1 MVFRSPSP
9 ASFLNFASASS
20 GSPPARG
27 AGEAACKSHASKFS
41 TSALARTNRGSSVSS
56 ERGATGSSESTRL
69 RFREDA
75 ISISSETSAGVFRIF
90 ASHRVA
96 RSGSGACVGRSD
108 RGAFVGV
115 VSSVAAET
123 HAGPAP
129 EDVCAASMSARRR
142 AKISRNTAGQTGC
155 GRRGSASSQPRAPA
169 LARHAATAPGGR
181 GPEGSSAERYDP
193 TRDSSVGKRSL
204 GASGNGG
211 SLAEARM
218 CSDAA
223 SFFASAPPRR
233 RRNAP
238 GVSASANSAA
248 KPEGATLAPA
258 LARRARTD
266 STASFHAPTH
276 AAGVVVAAS
285 SVPPFASASRTSSRR
300 YASKK
305 YGSGGATDAI
315 HRTPFASASL
325 RRAQSVLAGSCT
337 PRRSSAAS
345 PPPIASTRTATG
357 DVERPVPVRAA
368 ADATA
373 LATAD
378 STAAAV
384 ARRTAAERAEFSSTR
399 TSRGIVFV
407 FEFRRAARTRDD
419 ANARSR
425 ASSALGMAPAG
436 AEETPPNA
444 GARRRTKSAAE
455 VEAYLG
461 GGASFVSRA
470 QIQSVA
476 SFFCASFAVSGVD
489 AKNGVFRSSSA
500 TANGRDAY
508 SERIDSSSF
517 APGRALR
524 PRESFAR
531 THARVDLS
539 ASRGKV
545 PSPPPP
551 SPSPPGPGPEH
562 VVSFQCDR
570 CPSALAGVVPASR
583 ATASTRIRGTSR
595 GAPHGAFLAAS
606 SLAPSAASAAERP
619 V

>member
-1 MVFRSPSP
+1 M
-9 ASFLNFASASS
+9 
-20 GSPPARG
+20 
-27 AGEAACKSHASKFS
+27 
-41 TSALARTNRGSSVSS
+41 
-56 ERGATGSSESTRL
+56 
-69 RFREDA
+69 
-75 ISISSETSAGVFRIF
+75 
-90 ASHRVA
+90 
-96 RSGSGACVGRSD
+96 
-108 RGAFVGV
+108 
-115 VSSVAAET
+115 
-123 HAGPAP
+123 
-129 EDVCAASMSARRR
+129 
-142 AKISRNTAGQTGC
+142 
-155 GRRGSASSQPRAPA
+155 
-169 LARHAATAPGGR
+169 
-181 GPEGSSAERYDP
+181 
-193 TRDSSVGKRSL
+193 
-204 GASGNGG
+204 
-211 SLAEARM
+211 
-218 CSDAA
+218 
-223 SFFASAPPRR
+223 
-233 RRNAP
+233 
-238 GVSASANSAA
+238 
-248 KPEGATLAPA
+248 
-258 LARRARTD
+258 
-266 STASFHAPTH
+266 
-276 AAGVVVAAS
+276 
-285 SVPPFASASRTSSRR
+285 
-300 YASKK
+300 
-305 YGSGGATDAI
+305 
-315 HRTPFASASL
+315 
-325 RRAQSVLAGSCT
+325 
-337 PRRSSAAS
+337 
-345 PPPIASTRTATG
+345 
-357 DVERPVPVRAA
+357 
-368 ADATA
+368 TA

-384 ARRTAAERAEFSSTR
+384 ARRSAAERAEFSSTR

-407 FEFRRAARTRDD
+407 FESRRAARTRDD

-425 ASSALGMAPAG
+425 ASSALGMAPAPLG

-455 VEAYLG
+455 AEAYLG

-476 SFFCASFAVSGVD
+476 SFLRASFAVSGVD
-489 AKNGVFRSSSA
+489 ARSGVFRSSSA

-562 VVSFQCDR
+562 VRSFQCDR
-570 CPSALAGVVPASR
+570 LPSALAGVVPASR

>member
-41 TSALARTNRGSSVSS
+41 TSALARASRGSSVSS

-69 RFREDA
+69 RFRKDAGA

-90 ASHRVA
+90 ASHFVS

-142 AKISRNTAGQTGC
+142 AKISRNTAGQTRC
-155 GRRGSASSQPRAPA
+155 GRRGSASSEPRAPA

-193 TRDSSVGKRSL
+193 TRDSSVAKRSL

-258 LARRARTD
+258 LARRARTE

-276 AAGVVVAAS
+276 AAGVVAAAS

-315 HRTPFASASL
+315 QRTPFASFSL

-357 DVERPVPVRAA
+357 
-368 ADATA
+368 
-373 LATAD
+373 
-378 STAAAV
+378 
-384 ARRTAAERAEFSSTR
+384 
-399 TSRGIVFV
+399 
-407 FEFRRAARTRDD
+407 
-419 ANARSR
+419 
-425 ASSALGMAPAG
+425 
-436 AEETPPNA
+436 
-444 GARRRTKSAAE
+444 
-455 VEAYLG
+455 G
-461 GGASFVSRA
+461 GG
-470 QIQSVA
+470 
-476 SFFCASFAVSGVD
+476 
-489 AKNGVFRSSSA
+489 
-500 TANGRDAY
+500 
-508 SERIDSSSF
+508 
-517 APGRALR
+517 
-524 PRESFAR
+524 
-531 THARVDLS
+531 
-539 ASRGKV
+539 
-545 PSPPPP
+545 
-551 SPSPPGPGPEH
+551 
-562 VVSFQCDR
+562 
-570 CPSALAGVVPASR
+570 
-583 ATASTRIRGTSR
+583 
-595 GAPHGAFLAAS
+595 
-606 SLAPSAASAAERP
+606 
-619 V
+619 